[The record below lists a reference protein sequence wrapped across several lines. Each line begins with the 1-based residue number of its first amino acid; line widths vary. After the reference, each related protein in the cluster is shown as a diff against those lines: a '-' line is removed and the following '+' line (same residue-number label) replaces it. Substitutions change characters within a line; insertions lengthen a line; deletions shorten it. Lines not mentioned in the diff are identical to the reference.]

1 MKKYFLF
8 ILVAATVAGCDI
20 KRKDKISDDSKLSEF
35 SDSLK
40 RIEGH
45 LSDSL
50 KQAKEQ
56 LARDEALKNSTS
68 VQLIDSAFDF
78 GTITE
83 GEKVE
88 YNYRFKNTG
97 TNPLIIFNT
106 SASCGCTVPEKPEKP
121 IMPGETGVI
130 KVVFNSAGKKD
141 HQSKDINVGANTNP
155 AFPVLKLT
163 GNVTVKQ

>member
-8 ILVAATVAGCDI
+8 IIITATVVGCDV
-20 KRKDKISDDSKLSEF
+20 KRKDKISDDSNLGPLK
-35 SDSLK
+35 DSLNLAK
-40 RIEGH
+40 E
-45 LSDSL
+45 
-50 KQAKEQ
+50 KQAK
-56 LARDEALKNSTS
+56 DEAMKNSTT
-68 VQLIDSAFDF
+68 VQLIDSVFDF

-141 HQSKDINVGANTNP
+141 HQSKDINVSANTNP
-155 AFPVLKLT
+155 SFPVLKLT
-163 GNVTVKQ
+163 GTVKGKE

>member
-8 ILVAATVAGCDI
+8 IIVAATCVGCDV
-20 KRKDKISDDSKLSEF
+20 KRKDKISDDSKLGV
-35 SDSLK
+35 
-40 RIEGH
+40 IN
-45 LSDSL
+45 DSL

-56 LARDEALKNSTS
+56 QARDEAMKNTTT

-78 GTITE
+78 GTIAQ

-97 TNPLIIFNT
+97 TNPLIIFKAEAT
-106 SASCGCTVPEKPEKP
+106 CGCTIPEKPEKP
-121 IMPGETGVI
+121 LMPGETGVI

-141 HQSKDINVGANTNP
+141 HQSKDITVTANTTP
-155 AFPVLKLT
+155 EFPILKLT
-163 GNVTVKQ
+163 GTVKEK

>member
-1 MKKYFLF
+1 MKKYVLF
-8 ILVAATVAGCDI
+8 IAVAATVAGCDV
-20 KRKDKISDDSKLSEF
+20 KRKDKLSDDSKLGVL

-40 RIEGH
+40 RITDYRD
-45 LSDSL
+45 DSV
-50 KQAKEQ
+50 KQVKERQAK
-56 LARDEALKNSTS
+56 DEAMKHATT

-97 TNPLIIFNT
+97 TNPLIIFTT

-141 HQSKDINVGANTNP
+141 HQSKDINVDANVNP
-155 AFPVLKLT
+155 EFPVLKLT
-163 GNVTVKQ
+163 GTVKGKE

>member
-8 ILVAATVAGCDI
+8 IVVAAAVVGCDV
-20 KRKDKISDDSKLSEF
+20 KRKDKLSDDSKL
-35 SDSLK
+35 
-40 RIEGH
+40 GV

-56 LARDEALKNSTS
+56 QAKDEAMKNTTT

-78 GTITE
+78 GTIAQ

-97 TNPLIIFNT
+97 TNPLIIFKAEAT
-106 SASCGCTVPEKPEKP
+106 CGCTIPEKPEKP
-121 IMPGETGVI
+121 LMPGETGVI
-130 KVVFNSAGKKD
+130 KVIFNSAGKKD
-141 HQSKDINVGANTNP
+141 HQSKDITVTANTTP
-155 AFPVLKLT
+155 EFPVLKLT
-163 GNVTVKQ
+163 GTVKEK

>member
-8 ILVAATVAGCDI
+8 IVIASIFVSCDV
-20 KRKDKISDDSKLSEF
+20 KRKDKISDDSKL
-35 SDSLK
+35 
-40 RIEGH
+40 GA

-56 LARDEALKNSTS
+56 QDKDDAMKNSTT

-78 GTITE
+78 GTITQ
-83 GEKVE
+83 GETVE

-97 TNPLIIFNT
+97 TNPLIIFKAEAT
-106 SASCGCTVPEKPEKP
+106 CGCTIPEKPEKP
-121 IMPGETGVI
+121 LMPGETGVI

-141 HQSKDINVGANTNP
+141 HQSKDITVTANTTP
-155 AFPVLKLT
+155 EFPVLKLT
-163 GNVTVKQ
+163 GTVKEKQ